1 MKDLRVFSG
10 HSNPQLAERVVNYL
24 GISLGRAQIER
35 FPDGEISLKL
45 FEDGRGR
52 ARP

>member
-10 HSNPQLAERVVNYL
+10 RSNPRLAERVVDYL
-24 GISLGRAQIER
+24 GISLGRAQLEK

-45 FEDGRGR
+45 FEDVAGS
-52 ARP
+52 